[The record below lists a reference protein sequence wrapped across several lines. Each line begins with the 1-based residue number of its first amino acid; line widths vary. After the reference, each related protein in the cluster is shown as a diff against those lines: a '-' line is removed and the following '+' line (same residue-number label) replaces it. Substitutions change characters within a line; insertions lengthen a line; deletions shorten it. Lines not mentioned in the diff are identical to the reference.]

1 MKYEY
6 WGVKLADSKLASN
19 HTNHIKIICY
29 FLKALNFRRYRMR
42 SIVSL
47 DTFTVFGTLI
57 L

>member
-19 HTNHIKIICY
+19 HTNDNLPR
-29 FLKALNFRRYRMR
+29 LKALNFRRYRMR